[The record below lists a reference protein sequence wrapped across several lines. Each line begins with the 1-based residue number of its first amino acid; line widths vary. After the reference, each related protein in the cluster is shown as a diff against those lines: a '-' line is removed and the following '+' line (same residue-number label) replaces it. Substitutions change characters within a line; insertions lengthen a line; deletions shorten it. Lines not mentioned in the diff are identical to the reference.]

1 LIDDRCIQYN
11 VLEFG
16 EKIEEKNRP
25 RVPLVLHWTKIDS
38 PVSIAFASIN
48 GLPYTFS
55 AIVDNI
61 YTKTT
66 GSTETS
72 RWAPAKVND
81 SFEFSF

>member
-1 LIDDRCIQYN
+1 

-55 AIVDNI
+55 AIVD
-61 YTKTT
+61 
-66 GSTETS
+66 STLKPLEQQKRRLS
-72 RWAPAKVND
+72 PAK
-81 SFEFSF
+81 SE